1 MEAKND
7 IIVALE
13 FGTSSIRGI
22 AGRKRQDGSV
32 QILGLEKEDAI
43 DSIQKGVIYNI
54 DRTTSAI
61 HNIVG
66 RLSDKLG
73 VRITWAYVGLAG
85 QSLHTEPNT
94 NKRNMETTVKVTPEL
109 IDNMLDINRQ
119 TQYAGADILDVVVQE
134 YLVGQK
140 PATDPVGIQCDNIEA
155 RFLNVVAKTSLREN
169 IEKCMRN
176 ANVAI
181 ADFIISPLALA
192 DALLTPTEK
201 RSGCALVDFGAGT
214 TTISYYKENILR
226 KLVVLPLG
234 GDTITGDIMN
244 VLQVDQEEAER
255 LKRKYG
261 LAYSPTMV
269 EQPKQIAISNDR
281 VADENLLLGIIANRQ
296 EEIVLNVGNQL
307 KDFVPNMLSGI
318 VITGAAAQMG
328 DMVTAINQLTKITR
342 VKNAR
347 SLIVSAE
354 VADGVSA
361 PQGTSSD
368 TLIALLMK
376 AEVGC
381 TEVIKAVEEKT
392 DDEEEKKTDD
402 EQKEAEKREEE
413 KAKEIRKTKKEK
425 KTGFWGRMREIG
437 KKTIDAV
444 TSGEEEED

>member
-1 MEAKND
+1 
-7 IIVALE
+7 
-13 FGTSSIRGI
+13 
-22 AGRKRQDGSV
+22 
-32 QILGLEKEDAI
+32 
-43 DSIQKGVIYNI
+43 
-54 DRTTSAI
+54 
-61 HNIVG
+61 
-66 RLSDKLG
+66 
-73 VRITWAYVGLAG
+73 
-85 QSLHTEPNT
+85 
-94 NKRNMETTVKVTPEL
+94 
-109 IDNMLDINRQ
+109 
-119 TQYAGADILDVVVQE
+119 
-134 YLVGQK
+134 
-140 PATDPVGIQCDNIEA
+140 
-155 RFLNVVAKTSLREN
+155 
-169 IEKCMRN
+169 
-176 ANVAI
+176 
-181 ADFIISPLALA
+181 
-192 DALLTPTEK
+192 
-201 RSGCALVDFGAGT
+201 
-214 TTISYYKENILR
+214 
-226 KLVVLPLG
+226 
-234 GDTITGDIMN
+234 
-244 VLQVDQEEAER
+244 
-255 LKRKYG
+255 
-261 LAYSPTMV
+261 MV

-425 KTGFWGRMREIG
+425 KIGFWGRMREIG